1 MTPCIDP
8 GCLDEDRAFAFLIC
22 YDKDSKAEIND
33 WFDYTAP
40 NDEIVR
46 ENERRTHGL
55 ETICCGKYEGKPI
68 RGPFIMIRP
77 ELRGFKDRSKFNFID
92 TDLARLQINPN
103 DTIARKRY
111 EEKIAGKKCWE
122 KIPEDNELWFGYQP
136 FYSLNEI
143 KTKYVM
149 NRYVTPDLYKKVREE
164 TDLKQDWECELK
176 EEWFGAKQD
185 ISHTKIARDMSSE
198 FGCRTGDC
206 ESCLGTLKSFKNLT
220 DKRKTRYRDA
230 KRKMPKSF
238 RAEKVEVGCCSGH

>member
-1 MTPCIDP
+1 
-8 GCLDEDRAFAFLIC
+8 
-22 YDKDSKAEIND
+22 
-33 WFDYTAP
+33 
-40 NDEIVR
+40 
-46 ENERRTHGL
+46 
-55 ETICCGKYEGKPI
+55 
-68 RGPFIMIRP
+68 
-77 ELRGFKDRSKFNFID
+77 
-92 TDLARLQINPN
+92 
-103 DTIARKRY
+103 
-111 EEKIAGKKCWE
+111 
-122 KIPEDNELWFGYQP
+122 
-136 FYSLNEI
+136 
-143 KTKYVM
+143 M

-238 RAEKVEVGCCSGH
+238 RAEKVEVGCCSGHWTILNSLNIINKIFREILNEILSQDLKENGDTHTINLWDYLLNFELRGQNEKSVVLQQRIKLLILSNDENLC